1 MSVENEG
8 FTEGHTIS
16 LISRD
21 DQVKLKRKSFF
32 VPLNFCIKIIILYQV
47 SYILIQEGW
56 ILRIQ

>member
-21 DQVKLKRKSFF
+21 DQVKLKRRSFF
-32 VPLNFCIKIIILYQV
+32 VPLNFCIKIIIRFRILY
-47 SYILIQEGW
+47 SSMKGEY
-56 ILRIQ
+56 

>member
-21 DQVKLKRKSFF
+21 DQVKLKRRSFF

-47 SYILIQEGW
+47 SYIILIHEG
-56 ILRIQ
+56 